1 MAIIKTCPKCGNTH
15 KKRGPYCGYS
25 CANAREQT
33 PEIRKSKSEKLK
45 AYHQSPEGI
54 ATASMSRDFMR
65 AINRERANDR
75 RGEYNLTDEDWMLDI
90 PVVHEDEDRDTY
102 TDGNDI
108 WRTI

>member
-1 MAIIKTCPKCGNTH
+1 MSTIKTCPKCGITH
-15 KKRGPYCGYS
+15 KKRGPFCGYS
-25 CANAREQT
+25 CANVREQP
-33 PEIRKSKSEKLK
+33 PELREAKSKKLK

-75 RGEYNLTDEDWMLDI
+75 SGEYTLQDEDWMLDI
-90 PVVHEDEDRDTY
+90 PVPHDEEYGDTY

-108 WRTI
+108 WRSE